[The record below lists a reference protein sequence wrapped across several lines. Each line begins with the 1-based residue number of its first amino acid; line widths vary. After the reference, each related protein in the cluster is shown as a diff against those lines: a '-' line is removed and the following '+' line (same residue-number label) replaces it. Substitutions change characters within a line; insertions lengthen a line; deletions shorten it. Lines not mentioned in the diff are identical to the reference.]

1 MVEHQTD
8 RMVMVGFAV
17 LMFGILAIIFRKGIK
32 EIMESI
38 VGKVQTL
45 ISKAT
50 EQAGDAGSLSD
61 GDVDVSPK
69 PLKPQGQ

>member
-32 EIMESI
+32 EIMELV
-38 VGKVQTL
+38 VGKVEGL
-45 ISKAT
+45 ITNATKTADNVSDITDPKAPT
-50 EQAGDAGSLSD
+50 A
-61 GDVDVSPK
+61 
-69 PLKPQGQ
+69 

>member
-32 EIMESI
+32 EIMELVVS
-38 VGKVQTL
+38 KVKGL
-45 ISKAT
+45 ISNAT
-50 EQAGDAGSLSD
+50 NNA
-61 GDVDVSPK
+61 VSV
-69 PLKPQGQ
+69 

>member
-32 EIMESI
+32 TIMDRVVAQI
-38 VGKVQTL
+38 TKL
-45 ISKAT
+45 ITNATNTADNVSDITDPNAPKA
-50 EQAGDAGSLSD
+50 
-61 GDVDVSPK
+61 P
-69 PLKPQGQ
+69 

>member
-32 EIMESI
+32 EIMELVVSKI
-38 VGKVQTL
+38 KGL
-45 ISKAT
+45 ISSAT
-50 EQAGDAGSLSD
+50 NNATTAGTLDDNGVNF
-61 GDVDVSPK
+61 G
-69 PLKPQGQ
+69 